1 MFLQIDHTLLYSTAT
16 TDLGYRTL
24 LTSTYLHTYMVLSTV
39 QRTASTGMHPRIEAR
54 TQPQTALPS

>member
-16 TDLGYRTL
+16 TDLGYR
-24 LTSTYLHTYMVLSTV
+24 TSTYLHTYMVLSTV